1 VSFGGNHR
9 STLIKRK
16 VRKEMGKAIRASA
29 LVLFLACSTSAGIM
43 QNGSPAPEPP
53 PPSTQSVQEPTT
65 DGQEPTTD
73 GQEATTEVEP
83 QNLLVG
89 IALNLLTL
97 I

>member
-1 VSFGGNHR
+1 VSFGGKHR

-16 VRKEMGKAIRASA
+16 VRKEMGKAIRASV
-29 LVLFLACSTSAGIM
+29 LVLLLACSTSAGIM

-53 PPSTQSVQEPTT
+53 PPPSTQSVQEPTT
-65 DGQEPTTD
+65 E

-89 IALNLLTL
+89 IALNLLAL

>member
-1 VSFGGNHR
+1 
-9 STLIKRK
+9 
-16 VRKEMGKAIRASA
+16 MGKAIRASA
-29 LVLFLACSTSAGIM
+29 LVLLLACSTSAGII

-65 DGQEPTTD
+65 E

-83 QNLLVG
+83 QTLLVR